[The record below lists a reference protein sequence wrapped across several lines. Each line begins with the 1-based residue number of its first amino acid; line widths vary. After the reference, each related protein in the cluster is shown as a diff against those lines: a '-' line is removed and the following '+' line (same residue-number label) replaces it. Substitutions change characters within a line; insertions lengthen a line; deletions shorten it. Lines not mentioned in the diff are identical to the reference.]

1 MDIGKSKTMQSSIS
15 DNNGSAETSSR
26 RQFLK
31 IPAISGAVGFFS
43 ETLSTEAAEST
54 PQRVAGA
61 GFDPDLVLLIDRI
74 TGGFN
79 LADYQ
84 YAESLG
90 YDAYL
95 AAQLDYETLIGA
107 NDPALQ
113 AKLINYDIQNMSAL
127 EIVLAYSPMNMSII
141 PLRQATTIQLMWQ
154 VYGKAQLYYRMFQFW
169 NQHLNIDINSSTTQ
183 RYILWPFLRD
193 KVLANAMTSVP
204 DLIQASAQGSAMLFY
219 LNNNTNVAS
228 APNENYAREVM
239 ELHTLGVDNGYT
251 QTDIEELARILT
263 GWSVC
268 LNVNGCSGGLQ
279 AYGDFRYIS
288 GNHDTDDKMLL
299 GNLITGQSGAAG
311 MNEGIQAIT
320 ILTEHPN
327 TADFISRKLCRHFLG
342 GINYD
347 YDPPEDIVQIVK
359 WTYLNSNPI
368 GDIRSMLSVIL
379 QRDVLTNA
387 STPKFRRPLDL
398 TTSSL
403 RAVNADLAVSSPG
416 FLSLISFYMDS
427 MGMHPNFWGP
437 PNGPFD
443 SKTWSEGSAIP
454 RWSYLDALSRDSI
467 TDVVSFSVT
476 NLLSLVSATLPGT
489 QAQGLN
495 ELLTGG
501 RMTQKEVEAVQ
512 GFIGFG
518 TTSEARL
525 KEALGLA
532 MSLPTYQFI

>member
-1 MDIGKSKTMQSSIS
+1 MQPLTS
-15 DNNGSAETSSR
+15 DNNGSGDASSR
-26 RQFLK
+26 RQFLGVS
-31 IPAISGAVGFFS
+31 ALSGAAGFLS
-43 ETLSTEAAEST
+43 EAVSAKAATSASSN
-54 PQRVAGA
+54 VAGA

-74 TGGFN
+74 TGGFS

-95 AAQLDYETLIGA
+95 AEQLNYETLIGA

-113 AKLINYDIQNMSAL
+113 AKLVDYDIQNMSSL
-127 EIVLAYSPMNMSII
+127 EILIAYNPMNMSFN
-141 PLRQATTIQLMWQ
+141 PLRQATTIQIMWQ
-154 VYGKAQLYYRMFQFW
+154 VYGRAQLYYRMFQFW

-183 RYILWPFLRD
+183 RFILWAFLRD

-204 DLIQASAQGSAMLFY
+204 ELIQASSQGAAMLFY

-268 LNVNGCSGGLQ
+268 LSAGGCSGGTYE
-279 AYGDFRYIS
+279 YGDFRFIT
-288 GNHDTDDKMLL
+288 GTHDTGDKMLL
-299 GNLITGQSGAAG
+299 GNLIQGQSGAAG
-311 MNEGIQAIT
+311 MNEGIEAIT

-327 TADFISRKLCRHFLG
+327 TADYISRKLCRHFLG
-342 GINYD
+342 GINYS
-347 YDPPEDIVQIVK
+347 YDPPEDVVQMVK

-368 GDIRSMLSVIL
+368 GDIRSMLSVML
-379 QRDVLTNA
+379 QKDVLTNA

-403 RAVNADLAVSSPG
+403 RAVGADLSVSSPG
-416 FLSLISFYMDS
+416 FLSLLSFYMDS

-443 SKTWSEGSAIP
+443 SKTWSEGGAIP
-454 RWSYLDALSRDSI
+454 RWSYLDALSRGSL
-467 TDVVSFSVT
+467 TDVVIFSVT
-476 NLLSLVSATLPGT
+476 NLLISVNASAPGT

-501 RMTQKEVEAVQ
+501 RMTQKEVEAIQ
-512 GFIGFG
+512 DFIGFG
-518 TTSEARL
+518 TASESRL

>member
-1 MDIGKSKTMQSSIS
+1 MMPSKVSAS
-15 DNNGSAETSSR
+15 NGASSR
-26 RQFLK
+26 RQFLQ
-31 IPAISGAVGFFS
+31 IPAIGGAAGL
-43 ETLSTEAAEST
+43 LSDAMSKEAEASA
-54 PQRVAGA
+54 PLRMADAGY
-61 GFDPDLVLLIDRI
+61 DPDLVLLIDRI
-74 TGGFN
+74 TGGFS
-79 LADYQ
+79 LSEYQ

-95 AAQLDYETLIGA
+95 AEQLNFETIIDA

-113 AKLINYDIQNMSAL
+113 ARLVDYDILPMSAL
-127 EIVLAYSPMNMSII
+127 EIVVAYNPMNMSFIA
-141 PLRQATTIQLMWQ
+141 LRQATTVQLMWH
-154 VYGKAQLYYRMFQFW
+154 VYAKAQLYYRMFQFW
-169 NQHLNIDINSSTTQ
+169 NQHLNIDINSSGTQ
-183 RYILWPFLRD
+183 RFILWPFLRD
-193 KVLANAMTSVP
+193 KVLANAMGTFP
-204 DLIQASAQGSAMLFY
+204 DLIQASAQGSAMLYY

-268 LNVNGCSGGLQ
+268 LNGAGCNGGLYE
-279 AYGDFRYIS
+279 YGDFRFIS
-288 GNHDTDDKMLL
+288 GNHDTGNKMLL
-299 GNLITGQSGAAG
+299 GNFIQGQSGASG
-311 MNEGIQAIT
+311 INEGIQAIT

-327 TADFISRKLCRHFLG
+327 TADYISRKLCRHFLG
-342 GINYD
+342 GINYA
-347 YDPPEDIVQIVK
+347 YDPPEDIVQMVK

-368 GDIRSMLSVIL
+368 GDIRAMLSVIL

-387 STPKFRRPLDL
+387 SSPKFRRPLDL
-398 TTSSL
+398 TSSSL
-403 RAVNADLAVSSPG
+403 RAINADLFVSNPG
-416 FLSLISFYMDS
+416 FLSILSFFMDS

-443 SKTWSEGSAIP
+443 TKTWSEGSAIP
-454 RWSYLDALSRDSI
+454 RWAYVDALSNNGI
-467 TDVVSFSVT
+467 TDVVSYSVT
-476 NLLSLVSATLPGT
+476 NLLSQVNATTGGT

-512 GFIGFG
+512 DFIGFG
-518 TTSEARL
+518 TASESRL